1 MNVDMSSNMR
11 CVSSCEARNS
21 ATGWSLPV
29 KGRRSGCQCG
39 LGRQRTSNTKS
50 ASLGTPCLKPKD
62 SIYNGNVILVQ
73 GSINLKA
80 SKVIVYN
87 FQSDDAHIV
96 ATGNQVSFSQKQDN
110 SADLI
115 KGRAN
120 KVEYGINSARLELTG
135 KGSLVK
141 GKNTFRN
148 DKIIYDREKAI
159 VKAGTS
165 AKGKERVKITIG
177 GKK

>member
-1 MNVDMSSNMR
+1 MFRDKLFILLLVACFSANSWALSTDKDQPVSIEADSVDID
-11 CVSSCEARNS
+11 E
-21 ATGWSLPV
+21 
-29 KGRRSGCQCG
+29 
-39 LGRQRTSNTKS
+39 TKET
-50 ASLGTPCLKPKD
+50 A
-62 SIYNGNVILVQ
+62 IYKGNVILVQ

-80 SKVIVYN
+80 KKVIVYD
-87 FQSDDAHIV
+87 FQSDNAHIV

-110 SADLI
+110 SAELI

>member
-1 MNVDMSSNMR
+1 MYPDKHKILPLILLLFFTSSLAHALSSDKDQPVSIEADSVDID
-11 CVSSCEARNS
+11 E
-21 ATGWSLPV
+21 
-29 KGRRSGCQCG
+29 
-39 LGRQRTSNTKS
+39 
-50 ASLGTPCLKPKD
+50 GTETA
-62 SIYNGNVILVQ
+62 IYRGNVILIQ
-73 GSINLKA
+73 GSINLNA
-80 SKVIVYN
+80 NRVVVHN
-87 FQSDDAHIV
+87 FQSDNARIV
-96 ATGNQVSFSQKQDN
+96 ATGNQVKFSQKQDGN
-110 SADLI
+110 GQLI

-120 KVEYGINSARLELTG
+120 QAEYGINSARLELTG
-135 KGSLVK
+135 KASLLK

>member
-1 MNVDMSSNMR
+1 MFRDKAFIFLLTLLFSVNCWALSTDKDQPVSIEADSVDIDETR
-11 CVSSCEARNS
+11 ETA
-21 ATGWSLPV
+21 
-29 KGRRSGCQCG
+29 
-39 LGRQRTSNTKS
+39 
-50 ASLGTPCLKPKD
+50 
-62 SIYNGNVILVQ
+62 IYNGNVILVQ

-80 SKVIVYN
+80 GKVIVYN
-87 FQSDDAHIV
+87 FQSDNARIV
-96 ATGNQVSFSQKQDN
+96 ATGNQVNFSQKQDK
-110 SADLI
+110 SPDLV

-120 KVEYGINSARLELTG
+120 KAEYGINSARLELTG
-135 KGSLVK
+135 KASLVK

>member
-1 MNVDMSSNMR
+1 MFRDKLFMLVLIACFSTNGWALSTDKDQPVSIEADSVDID
-11 CVSSCEARNS
+11 E
-21 ATGWSLPV
+21 
-29 KGRRSGCQCG
+29 
-39 LGRQRTSNTKS
+39 TKEI
-50 ASLGTPCLKPKD
+50 A
-62 SIYNGNVILVQ
+62 IYHGNVILIQ

-80 SKVIVYN
+80 SKVVVHN
-87 FQSDDAHIV
+87 FQSDNAHIV
-96 ATGNQVSFSQKQDN
+96 ATGKQVSFSQQQDN
-110 SADLI
+110 SPDLI
-115 KGRAN
+115 KGRAD

-148 DKIIYDREKAI
+148 DKIIYDREKAV

-177 GKK
+177 GKKN